1 MVRTDKLKHVLL
13 AMAIYDEPA
22 FEEELIE
29 IAKCINEDKAYDL
42 DPSLS
47 RHDLVDMVNH
57 LLETMEQ
64 GGVQERVMRFMVRKI
79 LMKEAKT

>member
-64 GGVQERVMRFMVRKI
+64 GGAQERVMRFMVRKI